1 MTDKQFKLQCAQ
13 IVLTYI
19 KGKFRSGRET
29 RISIV
34 GHFWRENFLPEGFL
48 RISTGEFFRLMMNV
62 WMEEC
67 TNNRDIFLN
76 AFLQLGEFIA
86 DVADE
91 FGDEINQEHC
101 HKK

>member
-1 MTDKQFKLQCAQ
+1 M
-13 IVLTYI
+13 
-19 KGKFRSGRET
+19 E
-29 RISIV
+29 
-34 GHFWRENFLPEGFL
+34 E
-48 RISTGEFFRLMMNV
+48 STG
-62 WMEEC
+62 
-67 TNNRDIFLN
+67 NRDIFLN